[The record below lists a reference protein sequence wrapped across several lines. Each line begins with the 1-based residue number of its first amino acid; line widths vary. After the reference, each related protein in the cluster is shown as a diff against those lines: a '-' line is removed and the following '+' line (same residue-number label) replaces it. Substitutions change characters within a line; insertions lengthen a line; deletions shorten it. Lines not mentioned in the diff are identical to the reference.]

1 MPLVGMQLPQSRLE
15 RFPTAS
21 QVGSNQTARLLLALS
36 GSLTIFIVK
45 CFIEIDIILGKPK
58 KYSYYFP
65 TLGLGQFGKIINY
78 TFYIHNKRKTKETR
92 KRNKRGK
99 QKKTQATFWDAFT
112 GCFL

>member
-36 GSLTIFIVK
+36 GSLTIVILK
-45 CFIEIDIILGKPK
+45 RFIEIDIILGKPK

-65 TLGLGQFGKIINY
+65 TVGLGQFGK
-78 TFYIHNKRKTKETR
+78 
-92 KRNKRGK
+92 
-99 QKKTQATFWDAFT
+99 
-112 GCFL
+112 